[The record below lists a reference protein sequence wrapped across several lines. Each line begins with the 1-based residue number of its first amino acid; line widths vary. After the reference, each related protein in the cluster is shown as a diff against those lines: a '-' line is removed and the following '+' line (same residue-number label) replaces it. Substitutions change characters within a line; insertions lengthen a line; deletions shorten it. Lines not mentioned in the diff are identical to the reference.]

1 MCCTYTHC
9 HSVWLRISSFK
20 CLIVFICLC
29 IYECMMWNFQS
40 KISDFSEVICACC
53 VQTVIT
59 FCHSAHLFSHP
70 LQANWES
77 PYSHMQTTTN
87 KGKSY
92 LLKLYSQ
99 RIVGYWV
106 KWCLHCYL
114 ISVYCQCSIKIHSY
128 THTSIPFQYIATVQ
142 TLITRYFAPYPV
154 SLSQT
159 LQTTMNPG

>member
-1 MCCTYTHC
+1 
-9 HSVWLRISSFK
+9 
-20 CLIVFICLC
+20 
-29 IYECMMWNFQS
+29 
-40 KISDFSEVICACC
+40 
-53 VQTVIT
+53 
-59 FCHSAHLFSHP
+59 
-70 LQANWES
+70 
-77 PYSHMQTTTN
+77 MQTTTN

-159 LQTTMNPG
+159 LQTTMNPGQSVKQIVLCTVGDDSYCHFVIFTQLASCLVCSAEYKPTSQQGEVPSHKPIYS